1 MTTLSECVL
10 QWTNFVLENFSHEIL
25 PSIND
30 TIVNLIKKIC
40 ESNSNN
46 VLSLIE
52 NVSMKQEYFDLVI
65 DKLLQILSMRDD
77 GMRIEI
83 VLNKLCN
90 VLNVERI
97 FLSIASQMLNIQ
109 SVEFK
114 GQIIYALNSILVTYE
129 NTLSLRKKLRR
140 LDVEE
145 NNGLFKILFKAFSYN
160 PVCLLCLCF
169 VSEEYKL
176 ARKILE

>member
-1 MTTLSECVL
+1 
-10 QWTNFVLENFSHEIL
+10 
-25 PSIND
+25 
-30 TIVNLIKKIC
+30 
-40 ESNSNN
+40 
-46 VLSLIE
+46 
-52 NVSMKQEYFDLVI
+52 MKQEYFDLVI
-65 DKLLQILSMRDD
+65 DKLLHILNSKDD
-77 GMRIEI
+77 SNRIEI

-97 FLSIASQMLNIQ
+97 FVSIASQIMKIQ

-145 NNGLFKILFKAFSYN
+145 NRQLFKILFKAFSYN

-169 VSEEYKL
+169 VSE
-176 ARKILE
+176 

>member
-1 MTTLSECVL
+1 M
-10 QWTNFVLENFSHEIL
+10 
-25 PSIND
+25 
-30 TIVNLIKKIC
+30 
-40 ESNSNN
+40 
-46 VLSLIE
+46 LSLIE

-65 DKLLQILSMRDD
+65 DKLLQILSSKDD
-77 GMRIEI
+77 GMRIEM

-90 VLNVERI
+90 ILNVERI
-97 FLSIASQMLNIQ
+97 FVSIASQILNIH

-140 LDVEE
+140 LDIEE
-145 NNGLFKILFKAFSYN
+145 NKQLFKILFKAFSYN

-176 ARKILE
+176 ARKILEEYFGEVELSGDVIVELCKIVNMFESPSFICTYALN